1 MQIQM
6 VCEGSFY
13 VFLMEN
19 GTYFP
24 RLKNDISSLLKRCKE
39 YNNRAADILIW
50 RAREKAIGLLSKF
63 DAETRSNLLNGLSIM
78 MKENLQRGAMSIT

>member
-39 YNNRAADILIW
+39 YNNRAADILI
-50 RAREKAIGLLSKF
+50 
-63 DAETRSNLLNGLSIM
+63 
-78 MKENLQRGAMSIT
+78 